1 MTFALFSAGT
11 WCHQEVQ
18 GDGNYAYWS
27 RPDETED
34 LASHQRG
41 QKNQDQIENDDKNDG
56 TRRVWRAAWDGRSFC
71 GWLLF
76 LAINSNLWNLKTLD
90 TMGNSKIFTGLL
102 FYAYVE
108 IRQVRRLV
116 FDNYQRFPVSLTA
129 LWNCIDLCIDLSGL
143 KNYCGPF
150 QLEVMSA
157 NEFKTLPFVCRCVL
171 WILAVT
177 ERWRIWFAHPPRARA
192 SSKSLILK
200 MSRKETKN

>member
-76 LAINSNLWNLKTLD
+76 LAINRNLWNLKTLD
-90 TMGNSKIFTGLL
+90 TMGSQIFTGLL

-108 IRQVRRLV
+108 IHQVRRLV
-116 FDNYQRFPVSLTA
+116 FDNYQRCPVSLSPRLA
-129 LWNCIDLCIDLSGL
+129 LCLFVL
-143 KNYCGPF
+143 
-150 QLEVMSA
+150 
-157 NEFKTLPFVCRCVL
+157 LPFIKCSYHKEVGV
-171 WILAVT
+171 WPVPAIL
-177 ERWRIWFAHPPRARA
+177 
-192 SSKSLILK
+192 L
-200 MSRKETKN
+200 